1 MSSLQKTIKRFVKR
15 LQVHHYIVAAIVLG
29 IGIFNAVT
37 ALSPVISQKELESN
51 IEKSFEKWWAEE
63 GAAQFRTVGLTDDDK
78 TKLQEFVQYRD
89 RILSAG
95 KTFDIEERAKAMRQE
110 FREWWEIG
118 GGKEQFTKERGFYPK
133 EINFE
138 QECHKYIKNFTDKFV
153 RYRFA
158 FVPRDGEYDRL
169 FTSALLSPSAW
180 SFLIFAFFFLFA
192 YIKLTDRWGV
202 PITLGTVLAF
212 IALGAFLADLLT
224 STSFFKQFATERY
237 MGASVALAFML
248 GAAAFDYR
256 KESISSSVRALAV
269 AGFLLDAVVNV
280 LVNGG
285 IFAAVAAASAPAF
298 GLGALAG
305 FKIPRRRRS
314 EAEKKAD
321 ALEERLHRTANRNI
335 AAERKQKVRNQ
346 MDEGFQ
352 EAKKG
357 HYDSARQLLCQ
368 AMTAVLQEQPA
379 DREFVTKFAE
389 RLTNPNL
396 FIDVTST
403 QWLEWGDTAK
413 SRGLTEAALSLLE
426 KGLKSEKNA
435 TLARRAI
442 YNIGEIRVNFGIEP
456 EEGIKRLEKV
466 IELNDSDLIAKQAKR
481 LLEKAT
487 SR

>member
-1 MSSLQKTIKRFVKR
+1 MSSLQKAIKRFVKR

-29 IGIFNAVT
+29 SGIFNAVT

-95 KTFDIEERAKAMRQE
+95 KTFDIEERTKAMRKE

-118 GGKEQFTKERGFYPK
+118 GGKEQFVQEQGFYPK
-133 EINFE
+133 EAHFE
-138 QECHKYIKNFTDKFV
+138 KECHKYIKKFTDKFV

-158 FVPRDGEYDRL
+158 FVPKDGEYDRL

-180 SFLIFAFFFLFA
+180 SFIIFAVFFLFA
-192 YIKLTDRWGV
+192 YIKLADRWGV
-202 PITLGTVLAF
+202 PITLGTFLAF
-212 IALGAFLADLLT
+212 IALGGLLADMLT
-224 STSFFKQFATERY
+224 STSFFKQFAMERY

-248 GAAAFDYR
+248 GAAAFDER
-256 KESISSSVRALAV
+256 KDSIPTGVRAFAV
-269 AGFLLDAVVNV
+269 AGLLLDLTVNV

-285 IFAAVAAASAPAF
+285 IYAAVAAASAPAF

-305 FKIPRRRRS
+305 IKIPRRRRS

-321 ALEERLHRTANRNI
+321 ALEERFRRAATRNL
-335 AAERKQKVRNQ
+335 AAERKQKMRSQ

-357 HYDSARQLLCQ
+357 HYDAARQLLCQ

-379 DREFVTKFAE
+379 DREFTAKFAE

-396 FIDVTST
+396 FIDVAST

-413 SRGLTEAALSLLE
+413 ARGLTETALLLLE
-426 KGLKSEKNA
+426 KGLKSEKNE
-435 TLARRAI
+435 TLARRALF
-442 YNIGEIRVNFGIEP
+442 NIGELRVNFGIEP
-456 EEGIKRLEKV
+456 EEGIKRLQKV

-481 LLEKAT
+481 LLEKAGV
-487 SR
+487 